1 MYEVNFE
8 IPAFL
13 LSMLCFIYCLT
24 AKHRQYIPPK
34 TLKNKL
40 LSQHYVFLLML
51 ITNILSSVSS
61 VVGVYISNAT
71 FNGVAFFQYLFHA
84 FYFIFHSTLSI
95 TFTLYIINVTGTSI
109 KWKKL
114 YYVLFALPY
123 IISEVLI
130 FTNSFTNWCF
140 YMDENLVY
148 HRGPLMLFL
157 YGVGALYIVLGFLFF
172 FKNKKAIS
180 KVDSIAVGIFII
192 IATIGIIIQ
201 AVQSK
206 YLVELFSEALACLVL
221 MIVLEEKSGHIDI
234 TTGLLN
240 RIAFA
245 DNNRKMINS
254 KQKYDIVLVKIN
266 NFDKLVMRFGGREGD
281 ALLINIAS
289 YLVKESNVT
298 DIYCYK
304 RESFAAIFKED
315 EHDKALE
322 FVEKVLK
329 RFNEEWKI
337 DSIELKAEIITTLLK
352 VPEDI
357 NSLEEIE
364 NLISS
369 DYQKT
374 KAGSY
379 YVSMDEIKA
388 ITNSS
393 IYEAALRDAIINKK
407 LLIKYQPIW
416 STKERKTVSAEAL
429 LRVDSE
435 ELKNISPELYIPIA
449 EKTGLIRDIGL
460 FVFEEVCKFLKN
472 KEIENSSI
480 RYVELNLSVYQFMYN
495 DLVESFE
502 EIRTRYQ
509 VDASRINLEITETTA
524 ALDAYVVSNTL
535 KRFQDLG
542 YTLSLDDFGTGY
554 SNLVRMVQ
562 SNYQNIKIDKSILWN
577 MTSGD
582 GNYEIIKNLMD
593 FVKSFNFDIIQEGVE
608 TKEQLELVIKSGCDY
623 VQGFYFSKAVE
634 QDEFI
639 EYIKNE

>member
-130 FTNSFTNWCF
+130 FTNSFTNWCV

-221 MIVLEEKSGHIDI
+221 MIVLEE
-234 TTGLLN
+234 
-240 RIAFA
+240 
-245 DNNRKMINS
+245 
-254 KQKYDIVLVKIN
+254 
-266 NFDKLVMRFGGREGD
+266 
-281 ALLINIAS
+281 
-289 YLVKESNVT
+289 
-298 DIYCYK
+298 
-304 RESFAAIFKED
+304 
-315 EHDKALE
+315 
-322 FVEKVLK
+322 
-329 RFNEEWKI
+329 
-337 DSIELKAEIITTLLK
+337 
-352 VPEDI
+352 
-357 NSLEEIE
+357 
-364 NLISS
+364 
-369 DYQKT
+369 
-374 KAGSY
+374 
-379 YVSMDEIKA
+379 
-388 ITNSS
+388 
-393 IYEAALRDAIINKK
+393 
-407 LLIKYQPIW
+407 
-416 STKERKTVSAEAL
+416 
-429 LRVDSE
+429 
-435 ELKNISPELYIPIA
+435 
-449 EKTGLIRDIGL
+449 
-460 FVFEEVCKFLKN
+460 
-472 KEIENSSI
+472 
-480 RYVELNLSVYQFMYN
+480 
-495 DLVESFE
+495 
-502 EIRTRYQ
+502 
-509 VDASRINLEITETTA
+509 
-524 ALDAYVVSNTL
+524 
-535 KRFQDLG
+535 
-542 YTLSLDDFGTGY
+542 
-554 SNLVRMVQ
+554 
-562 SNYQNIKIDKSILWN
+562 
-577 MTSGD
+577 
-582 GNYEIIKNLMD
+582 
-593 FVKSFNFDIIQEGVE
+593 
-608 TKEQLELVIKSGCDY
+608 
-623 VQGFYFSKAVE
+623 
-634 QDEFI
+634 
-639 EYIKNE
+639 